1 MAATI
6 GKVSAVFSASTAGL
20 RSGVNDAIRSFRQ
33 LGGEAGT
40 LKGLFD
46 RLQLTAGLDAAGPA
60 AEKAGASLARFQ
72 RLAAL
77 AQESLAAGR
86 ITAEQFAAKMALIG
100 EAAERSAAVFAR
112 GAAITQQFESEQE
125 KTARTVA
132 ELNSLLGQGAISQE
146 TFARAMADATGAAA
160 QQKAKMDAARAAAD
174 AQTKA
179 ADELARAMARGAS
192 FAQQFETAEEGANR
206 KIGEATELFN
216 SGAISLDTYTR
227 AINAATTDTAG
238 MAAAAAAER
247 SQFEAAAR
255 QMDAFSATLN
265 EGAAVASSVATAE
278 ERHAAEVQRLRNLLA
293 AGAISQDTYTRAVAK
308 SEKEVRGTAS
318 ASRTLGSA
326 TASAAAGVD
335 KLAGKLNTLIA
346 INAAQLFGSITGA
359 VSRAASSLF
368 GMAKGQADVIDR
380 ASDLSTRLGLTYGEL
395 AGITAIGAQVG
406 VGMDQIAKAA
416 TKADIAF
423 AKAAGGSA
431 LAVKAFDAVGLSV
444 DDLQGKSAAERFN
457 AIAAAIA
464 KLPTPAERARAA
476 VGLFGKAGAELL
488 PIFENGAS
496 SIEQA
501 TRDAERFGLALTN
514 DQGKSVNE
522 MNDAFVRAGQAIQ
535 GVIGQVVA
543 HLSPALKAVAD
554 TFSNLIGD
562 IGGATI
568 GQVIGEQL
576 MAGAEFLATI
586 ADGVVASLGNVWQ
599 YVAGVGEYWSAVF
612 TRGGQIASMFAAGG
626 RLLSAAFQTV
636 VLGLG
641 TIVEKVLSAAKQLAD
656 LIPGM
661 SSSGLD
667 SAVAGAQAF
676 NAELRSGITANM
688 AAAAQNFDAATNPA
702 ATAAAVKGP
711 IATAV
716 ADAVEAAR
724 RNAAAKDAAA
734 PVQTITPKAAEFGP
748 STAALKGTDSRSR
761 EGIAEMFRLMRGDTG
776 DVAQEQLEVQKQIR
790 DALSEPDLVEELA
803 MGG

>member
-1 MAATI
+1 VAATI

-20 RSGVNDAIRSFRQ
+20 RSGVNDAIRSIRQ

-112 GAAITQQFESEQE
+112 GAAITQQFETEEE
-125 KTARTVA
+125 KAARTVA
-132 ELNSLLGQGAISQE
+132 ELNNLLGQGAISQE
-146 TFARAMADATGAAA
+146 TFASAMADATGAAA
-160 QQKAKMDAARAAAD
+160 QQKAQMDAARAAAD

-179 ADELARAMARGAS
+179 ADELARVMARGAT

-206 KIGEATELFN
+206 KIGEATDLFN
-216 SGAISLDTYTR
+216 AGAISLDTYTR
-227 AINAATTDTAG
+227 AINAATTDTDALK
-238 MAAAAAAER
+238 AAAAAER
-247 SQFEAAAR
+247 SQLEAAAR

-278 ERHAAEVQRLRNLLA
+278 ERHAAEVQRLKNLLA
-293 AGAISQDTYTRAVAK
+293 AGAISQETYTRAVAK

-368 GMAKGQADVIDR
+368 GMAKSQADVIDR
-380 ASDLSTRLGLTYGEL
+380 ASDLSTRLGLNYGEL

-416 TKADIAF
+416 TKADVAF

-444 DDLQGKSAAERFN
+444 DELQGMNASERFN

-488 PIFENGAS
+488 PIFENGAA

-522 MNDAFVRAGQAIQ
+522 MDDAFVRAGQAIQ

-586 ADGVVASLGNVWQ
+586 ADGMVASVGGVWE
-599 YVAGVGEYWSAVF
+599 YVAGVGEYWGAVF

-702 ATAAAVKGP
+702 TTAAAVKGP